1 MARVDWVWYH
11 KQDISAAGTVTYFD
25 TDQATAGKTVTNMK
39 MPGQLPAAEK
49 FTINCIDV
57 HIDGAASSADV
68 AALQQDAVLE
78 LVIGETT
85 VIQAP
90 LYLFKSDYNNL
101 RYYFKNPIELRGGV
115 GFKVDLHVG
124 TAPSTATTVTVSLV
138 GVREY

>member
-1 MARVDWVWYH
+1 MPKVDWVWYH

-25 TDQATAGKTVTNMK
+25 TDQATSGINVTNMK

-49 FTINCIDV
+49 FTIKRIDI
-57 HIDGAASSADV
+57 HIDAAASDSDL
-68 AALQQDAVLE
+68 AALQQDTIVE

-85 VIQAP
+85 IITAP
-90 LYLFKSDYNNL
+90 LYLFRTNYANL
-101 RYYFKNPIELRGGV
+101 RYEFENPITLAGGI

-124 TAPSTATTVTVSLV
+124 TAPSAGTSVTVSLV